1 MIKCHPYWVWI
12 LQPSGGLF
20 YIYIYI
26 YIYIEVAIYKRLK
39 IEIKQLKRQIKRS
52 IPISINRTAILMNRA
67 SLIYDSI
74 SGSKPV

>member
-1 MIKCHPYWVWI
+1 MIKFHPYWVWI

-20 YIYIYI
+20 YIYI

-39 IEIKQLKRQIKRS
+39 IEIKQLKRQIKGS
-52 IPISINRTAILMNRA
+52 IPISINRTAISMNRA